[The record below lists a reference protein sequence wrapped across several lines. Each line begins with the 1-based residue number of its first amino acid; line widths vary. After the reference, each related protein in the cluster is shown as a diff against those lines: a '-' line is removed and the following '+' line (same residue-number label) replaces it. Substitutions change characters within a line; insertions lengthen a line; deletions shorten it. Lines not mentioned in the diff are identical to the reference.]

1 MDHKFLFCIE
11 FGSYF
16 WIPKIIN
23 LESGSFSSQTSPPPS
38 PPSSPARSISIRIV
52 FSKSR
57 KLDAQHGA
65 TEEEHARALD
75 KGNPGGQ
82 RKLHGPH
89 DRALLLAGKV
99 H

>member
-1 MDHKFLFCIE
+1 MAVLN
-11 FGSYF
+11 
-16 WIPKIIN
+16 WIWKLVLDSKI
-23 LESGSFSSQTSPPPS
+23 LESGSFSSQTSPPP
-38 PPSSPARSISIRIV
+38 SPARSISIRIV

-89 DRALLLAGKV
+89 DRALLLAGELGAQRV
-99 H
+99 ID